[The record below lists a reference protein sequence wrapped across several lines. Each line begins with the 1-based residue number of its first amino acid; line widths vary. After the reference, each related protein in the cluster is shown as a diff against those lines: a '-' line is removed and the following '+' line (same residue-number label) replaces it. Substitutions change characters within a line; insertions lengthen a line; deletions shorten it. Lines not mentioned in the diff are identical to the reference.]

1 MFLPLLISLLPLFFG
16 APFATAAPTAPAAT
30 TASAATPVVNLNSAD
45 AATLARDLV
54 GIGPAKARAI
64 VDYRTKN
71 GPFRSID
78 DRALVKGIGQR
89 TIELNRARLRISG
102 APPAGPPSPRTR

>member
-1 MFLPLLISLLPLFFG
+1 MSLPLLVSLMALLG
-16 APFATAAPTAPAAT
+16 APFATAAPPAAAASSAISQT
-30 TASAATPVVNLNSAD
+30 TIVNLNSAD
-45 AATLARDLV
+45 VTTLARDLV

-78 DRALVKGIGQR
+78 DLALVKGIGQR

-102 APPAGPPSPRTR
+102 APPSAPPSPRTR

>member
-1 MFLPLLISLLPLFFG
+1 MFLPFLISLVALVG
-16 APFATAAPTAPAAT
+16 APLVSAAPPAAAASSAISQT
-30 TASAATPVVNLNSAD
+30 TIVNLNSAD

-78 DRALVKGIGQR
+78 DLALVKGIGQR

-102 APPAGPPSPRTR
+102 APPSAPPSPRTR